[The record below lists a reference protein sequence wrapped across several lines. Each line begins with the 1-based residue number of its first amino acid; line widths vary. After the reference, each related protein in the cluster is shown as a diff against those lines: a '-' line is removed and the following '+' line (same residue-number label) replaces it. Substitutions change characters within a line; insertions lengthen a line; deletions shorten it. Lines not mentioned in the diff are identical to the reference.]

1 MQVFSSIFFRST
13 IGPVECPVC
22 CERFDSLDP
31 CGFCA
36 DCVEDFQAAQ
46 PPPRAFEAYC
56 EERAALVERERA
68 AAAEALEA
76 ERALLGCEID
86 RAKAIVRRASQ
97 VAAQEIATGHRPS
110 GATAPSK
117 AQQSRKAAAE
127 EVLSRAES
135 ALGEAI
141 EDRQAL
147 DFAYPA
153 HYARWVSENN

>member
-1 MQVFSSIFFRST
+1 M
-13 IGPVECPVC
+13 ECPVC

-31 CGFCA
+31 CGLCA
-36 DCVEDFQAAQ
+36 DCAEGFRGAQ
-46 PPPRAFEAYC
+46 PPPKPFETYC
-56 EERAALVERERA
+56 EERAILVERERA
-68 AAAEALEA
+68 AAAEVLEA
-76 ERALLGCEID
+76 ERALRGCGID
-86 RAKAIVRRASQ
+86 RAKAIARRAGQ

-127 EVLSRAES
+127 GALSRAES

-153 HYARWVSENN
+153 HYARWVSENI